1 MNLPKLIYSVDTLDM
16 KPMDYEIPAEML
28 PALLGKGYLYFWKL
42 SNIWKAFPELKPL
55 VQGDNVIIKI
65 GYAKAP
71 RVIGRNKNGRRYGI
85 GAVARAR
92 ESIRAW
98 EKAFDLDQGS
108 IRARLYVM
116 ALGEVNEMLAA
127 EQSLHSLN
135 QGSDIWF
142 TPWIEEQAASRNVA
156 APAGKTEYYLAR
168 IQTLY
173 AKFLACQTKASKAK
187 GWAKMKANGFKGPSG
202 WTLPINRNGESL

>member
-1 MNLPKLIYSVDTLDM
+1 MKLPKLIYSVDTLDM
-16 KPMDYEIPAEML
+16 KPKDYEIPADQL
-28 PALLGKGYLYFWKL
+28 PDLMGKGYLYFWKL
-42 SNIWKAFPELKPL
+42 SNIWTVFPELKPL
-55 VQGDNVIIKI
+55 VQGDNVIVKI

-71 RVIGRNKNGRRYGI
+71 RIIGRNKNGTRYGV

-92 ESIRAW
+92 ESIAAW
-98 EKAFDLDQGS
+98 EKAFSLDKGT

-116 ALGEVNEMLAA
+116 AIGEVNEMLAA

-135 QGSDIWF
+135 QGSSIWF
-142 TPWIEEQAASRNVA
+142 TPWIEEQAAARSVS
-156 APAGKTEYYLAR
+156 APAGKTEYYLAK

-187 GWAKMKANGFKGPSG
+187 GWATMAKNGFKGPSG
-202 WTLPINRNGESL
+202 WKLPINGNSL